1 MPDSK
6 DYTLC
11 NSINMKQSVLYTDLM
26 GGSVFGL
33 DKGGR
38 LTVTEYEGTFW
49 EMVYVPMVVVLYVCI
64 NLSKYI

>member
-1 MPDSK
+1 
-6 DYTLC
+6 
-11 NSINMKQSVLYTDLM
+11 M

-49 EMVYVPMVVVLYVCI
+49 EYGDGLCSDGSGFVCVYKSVKI
-64 NLSKYI
+64 H